1 MSCWRK
7 CASVIRDTDID
18 ILKEAV
24 GKMGLGIDTN
34 VKRVGTS
41 YGTYDTNSANVDG
54 AFIKNGHKLELGY
67 VLKGSSGNLEVVGDF
82 WNSGLNN
89 ETFLGTLG
97 QLYREIQIQQ
107 QAEMMGYTIDSV
119 TTNAQG
125 DTVIE
130 VYSWA

>member
-7 CASVIRDTDID
+7 CASVIQDVDID
-18 ILKEAV
+18 ILKEAA
-24 GKMGLGIDTN
+24 KNMGLSIDTK

-41 YGTYDTNSANVDG
+41 YGYRDTNEANVDG
-54 AFIKNGHKLELGY
+54 AFVQRGEQLQLGY
-67 VLKGSSGNLEVVGDF
+67 LLKGESGNLEIVGDF
-82 WNSGLNN
+82 WSTGLNH

-107 QAEMMGYTIDSV
+107 QAELMGYTIDSV

>member
-7 CASVIRDTDID
+7 CASVIQDTDLD
-18 ILKEAV
+18 ILKEAAE
-24 GKMGLGIDTN
+24 KMGLGIDTN
-34 VKRVGTS
+34 IKRVGTS
-41 YGTYDTNSANVDG
+41 YGAYDTNSANVDG
-54 AFIKNGHKLELGY
+54 AFTKHGDKLQLGY
-67 VLKGSSGNLEVVGDF
+67 VLKGTSGSLEIVGDF
-82 WNSGLNN
+82 WSTGLNN

-107 QAEMMGYTIDSV
+107 QAEMMGYTVDSV

-130 VYSWA
+130 VYAWA

>member
-7 CASVIRDTDID
+7 CASVIKDTDLD
-18 ILKEAV
+18 ILKEAAQ
-24 GKMGLGIDTN
+24 KMGLGVDTTT
-34 VKRVGTS
+34 KRVGTS
-41 YGTYDTNSANVDG
+41 YGIADTNSANVDG
-54 AFIKNGHKLELGY
+54 AFTKNGRRLELGY
-67 VLKGSSGNLEVVGDF
+67 LLKGSSGNLEIVGDF
-82 WNSGLNN
+82 WSTGLNS

-107 QAEMMGYTIDSV
+107 HAELMGYTVDSV

-130 VYSWA
+130 VYAWA

>member
-7 CASVIRDTDID
+7 CASVIKDTDID
-18 ILKEAV
+18 ILKEAAK
-24 GKMGLGIDTN
+24 KMDLDINTSI
-34 VKRVGTS
+34 KRVGTS
-41 YGTYDTNSANVDG
+41 YGAYDTNSANVDG
-54 AFIKNGHKLELGY
+54 AFMKRGQTLQLGY
-67 VLKGSSGNLEVVGDF
+67 VLKGNSGNLEIVGDF
-82 WNSGLNN
+82 WSTGLNN

-130 VYSWA
+130 VYAWA